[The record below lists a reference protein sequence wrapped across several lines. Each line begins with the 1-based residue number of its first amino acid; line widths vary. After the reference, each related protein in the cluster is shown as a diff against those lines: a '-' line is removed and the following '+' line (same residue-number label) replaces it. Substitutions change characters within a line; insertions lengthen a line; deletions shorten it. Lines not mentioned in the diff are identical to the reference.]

1 MQRHY
6 MKMWVNVEL
15 CTSECSH
22 KRSGSIIGRGVIHEA
37 RKKSNY
43 APRSC
48 GCGHFN
54 FLWGGGIGV
63 IPLHKTNR
71 KGKPVF
77 QDLPLCYAFRLLVGR
92 CILHLRYPKGCV
104 GNHFRPQQPIVYYV
118 ITMVIIPYF
127 FTFVKFAMLL
137 NSKRL

>member
-1 MQRHY
+1 MQRL
-6 MKMWVNVEL
+6 KNRAGGQ
-15 CTSECSH
+15 TRTTQ
-22 KRSGSIIGRGVIHEA
+22 KI
-37 RKKSNY
+37 K
-43 APRSC
+43 PRPSVLRLRT
-48 GCGHFN
+48 FQ
-54 FLWGGGIGV
+54 FFMGGIGV

>member
-1 MQRHY
+1 MQRL
-6 MKMWVNVEL
+6 KNREG
-15 CTSECSH
+15 
-22 KRSGSIIGRGVIHEA
+22 GSYTKHTKNLTTPPGPAAANISIF
-37 RKKSNY
+37 Y
-43 APRSC
+43 
-48 GCGHFN
+48 
-54 FLWGGGIGV
+54 GGIGV

-77 QDLPLCYAFRLLVGR
+77 QDLPWCYAFRLLVGR

-118 ITMVIIPYF
+118 ITIVIIPYF